1 LRIKDVAALF
11 VSMDVEDAMREIKV
25 FWPEQGCSAA
35 SYRRDRSDHA
45 RMPGMETIEPG
56 VVPALFLYTGPGGP
70 ADLR

>member
-1 LRIKDVAALF
+1 
-11 VSMDVEDAMREIKV
+11 MREIKV